1 MGDFLSFLG
10 NNLIDFWGFTGFANA
25 TPEHLVMLLGGLF
38 FIYLAIAKEFEPMLL
53 IPIGFGIL
61 IGTLIAGFIG
71 DKLGEKKTFVY
82 SLLLSLFFLFPVF
95 YLPEN
100 NVLALGALLFFLL
113 ATNLGIAG
121 LVPKYMATFF
131 PAEMRS
137 TGIGFIYNFAAIGGG
152 VSPVIAAAL
161 SERVGLGSALVYVT
175 LFWTIVL
182 VSLVGLRLPERIQAR
197 MQQ

>member
-1 MGDFLSFLG
+1 MFFRYHGLLRCFC
-10 NNLIDFWGFTGFANA
+10 NLDGFS
-25 TPEHLVMLLGGLF
+25 
-38 FIYLAIAKEFEPMLL
+38 
-53 IPIGFGIL
+53 
-61 IGTLIAGFIG
+61 
-71 DKLGEKKTFVY
+71 Y

-131 PAEMRS
+131 LAEMRR

-152 VSPVIAAAL
+152 APVIAAAL

-182 VSLVGLRLPERIQAR
+182 VALVGLRLPERIQAR
-197 MQQ
+197 VQR

>member
-1 MGDFLSFLG
+1 M
-10 NNLIDFWGFTGFANA
+10 FWA
-25 TPEHLVMLLGGLF
+25 
-38 FIYLAIAKEFEPMLL
+38 
-53 IPIGFGIL
+53 GFGIL

-82 SLLLSLFFLFPVF
+82 SLLLSLFFLFPVI

-131 PAEMRS
+131 PAEMR
-137 TGIGFIYNFAAIGGG
+137 AQVL
-152 VSPVIAAAL
+152 VSSITSLRLAVGCPPVIAAAL

-182 VSLVGLRLPERIQAR
+182 VALVGLRLPERIQAR

>member
-1 MGDFLSFLG
+1 MRNLKCFKFLTFSG
-10 NNLIDFWGFTGFANA
+10 YVSQNSRTA
-25 TPEHLVMLLGGLF
+25 T
-38 FIYLAIAKEFEPMLL
+38 
-53 IPIGFGIL
+53 
-61 IGTLIAGFIG
+61 
-71 DKLGEKKTFVY
+71 
-82 SLLLSLFFLFPVF
+82 
-95 YLPEN
+95 
-100 NVLALGALLFFLL
+100 
-113 ATNLGIAG
+113 
-121 LVPKYMATFF
+121 

-182 VSLVGLRLPERIQAR
+182 VALVGLRLPERIQAR

>member
-25 TPEHLVMLLGGLF
+25 TPEHLVMLLVGLF

-182 VSLVGLRLPERIQAR
+182 VALVGLRLPERIQAR

>member
-1 MGDFLSFLG
+1 M
-10 NNLIDFWGFTGFANA
+10 
-25 TPEHLVMLLGGLF
+25 
-38 FIYLAIAKEFEPMLL
+38 
-53 IPIGFGIL
+53 
-61 IGTLIAGFIG
+61 
-71 DKLGEKKTFVY
+71 
-82 SLLLSLFFLFPVF
+82 
-95 YLPEN
+95 PEN

-152 VSPVIAAAL
+152 GAPVIAAAL

-182 VSLVGLRLPERIQAR
+182 VALVGLRLPERIQAR

>member
-1 MGDFLSFLG
+1 M
-10 NNLIDFWGFTGFANA
+10 
-25 TPEHLVMLLGGLF
+25 
-38 FIYLAIAKEFEPMLL
+38 
-53 IPIGFGIL
+53 
-61 IGTLIAGFIG
+61 
-71 DKLGEKKTFVY
+71 
-82 SLLLSLFFLFPVF
+82 
-95 YLPEN
+95 PEN

-152 VSPVIAAAL
+152 VAPVIAAKL

-175 LFWTIVL
+175 LFWTIVPCC
-182 VSLVGLRLPERIQAR
+182 SRWIKIAR
-197 MQQ
+197 TYSSSYATIKNESKQDQHFR

>member
-1 MGDFLSFLG
+1 M
-10 NNLIDFWGFTGFANA
+10 
-25 TPEHLVMLLGGLF
+25 
-38 FIYLAIAKEFEPMLL
+38 
-53 IPIGFGIL
+53 
-61 IGTLIAGFIG
+61 
-71 DKLGEKKTFVY
+71 GEKKTFVY

-152 VSPVIAAAL
+152 ISPVIAAAI
-161 SERVGLGSALVYVT
+161 SEKVGLGSSLVYVT

-182 VSLVGLRLPERIQAR
+182 VALVGFKVPEYIQAR
-197 MQQ
+197 VQK